1 MLAQGLGIRELG
13 FNFRDGIMDMDRL
26 PVDDGTPMHYPA
38 AENYLLPQGIGPG
51 DRPTM
56 GDEPQGAT
64 IKAVDYSIHCLT
76 KPCGTFCHHI
86 QHWLQIGRRAGYHA
100 QNIVGSAL

>member
-1 MLAQGLGIRELG
+1 MAGPLFGGLQLPQQEHPRVAMAKQRWCEYHYARVGPWNPGTRFQLP
-13 FNFRDGIMDMDRL
+13 RRHMDMDRL

-64 IKAVDYSIHCLT
+64 IKAVDY
-76 KPCGTFCHHI
+76 
-86 QHWLQIGRRAGYHA
+86 
-100 QNIVGSAL
+100 